1 MKPATVFHIAAIALL
16 LGCLVVPVFAGVEIQ
31 EPETVDIATSYYNHA
46 ETAIEKGN
54 YEEAI
59 TLFDLALASNTT
71 MIKWSDAL
79 LYTYRDKAYCQIQLE
94 QYENAIATIDAGLA
108 EYPKDAML
116 WNNKGYADYRLGRY
130 QDALDAYNRA
140 IQEDREYTIAMIN
153 RGDTLFAMGR
163 CGDAVSAYNDA
174 LATDPGNRDATA
186 GLARA
191 QECAGPSAL
200 TMTIV
205 IIIIV
210 LIIAGGA
217 VWYLK
222 FRKPAEETKSEEKK

>member
-16 LGCLVVPVFAGVEIQ
+16 LGCLVVPVVAD
-31 EPETVDIATSYYNHA
+31 EPEITDEATKHYNSAQLLLDKGEYERAIA
-46 ETAIEKGN
+46 
-54 YEEAI
+54 
-59 TLFDLALASNTT
+59 LFDQALASNTT

-94 QYENAIATIDAGLA
+94 QYENAIATIDEGLA
-108 EYPKDAML
+108 DYPKDAML
-116 WNNKGYADYRLGRY
+116 WNNKGYANYQLGRY

-140 IQEDREYTIAMIN
+140 IQENNEYTIALIN
-153 RGDTLFAMGR
+153 KGDTLFAMGR

-174 LATDPGNRDATA
+174 LVTDPGNRDATA

-205 IIIIV
+205 IVTIV

-217 VWYLK
+217 VWYVK
-222 FRKPAEETKSEEKK
+222 FRKPAEETKTKEKK